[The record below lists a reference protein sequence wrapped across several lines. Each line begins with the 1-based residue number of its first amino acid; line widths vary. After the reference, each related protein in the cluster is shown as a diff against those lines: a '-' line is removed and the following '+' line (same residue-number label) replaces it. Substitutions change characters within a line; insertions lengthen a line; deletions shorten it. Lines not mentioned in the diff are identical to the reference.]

1 VTDLSLEEH
10 PPRPANYRTVSRPL
24 ESRFLAV
31 DYLLEFS
38 CEPKRRLG
46 RERLLALLRR
56 LARFRGEAA
65 AWGEAAV
72 QARDAEFELRP
83 LAFHCVR
90 CPANHAGREFG
101 CFEALQ
107 LPLSGEAEEWL
118 AELLPASLKGRE
130 SAPDEAQQR
139 AWVEK
144 LLARLAELPI
154 DGEQV
159 ERHRGPGRLLERR
172 KPAARR
178 YGSLFR
184 PEVLTTGQLL
194 ALLLFG
200 REVPPVLGELVCR
213 ALGVWLDEK
222 GEDGALE
229 AVFNQPVE
237 ADDDPSVADL
247 KQFLHALMVAASLD
261 APVGTELRAAEPAA
275 LAAGAAPVAAGSA

>member
-1 VTDLSLEEH
+1 MKT
-10 PPRPANYRTVSRPL
+10 
-24 ESRFLAV
+24 RFVAI
-31 DYLLEFS
+31 DYLLEFP

-46 RERLLALLRR
+46 REGLLTLLRR
-56 LARFRGEAA
+56 LARFRGEEA

-107 LPLSGEAEEWL
+107 LPLSAEVEEWL

-130 SAPDEAQQR
+130 STPDEAQQR
-139 AWVEK
+139 PCVEK
-144 LLARLAELPI
+144 LLVHLQEL
-154 DGEQV
+154 QV
-159 ERHRGPGRLLERR
+159 EGEEADRHRGPGRPLERR

-178 YGSLFR
+178 YGTLFR
-184 PEVLTTGQLL
+184 PQLL
-194 ALLLFG
+194 TSSQLLELLLFRG
-200 REVPPVLGELVCR
+200 EVTPVLGELACR

-222 GEDGALE
+222 GEDGAPE

-237 ADDDPSVADL
+237 PDDDPSVGDL

-261 APVGTELRAAEPAA
+261 APVGVELRTAEPAA
-275 LAAGAAPVAAGSA
+275 TVARPAPVPAGSV